1 MKHKEIHR
9 ESSTKKKNSE
19 KIERERERER
29 ETEKNIFLIERIAKY
44 KA

>member
-19 KIERERERER
+19 KIEREREN

>member
-9 ESSTKKKNSE
+9 ESSTKKKNR
-19 KIERERERER
+19 ERERERER
-29 ETEKNIFLIERIAKY
+29 ENETEKNIFLIERIAKY